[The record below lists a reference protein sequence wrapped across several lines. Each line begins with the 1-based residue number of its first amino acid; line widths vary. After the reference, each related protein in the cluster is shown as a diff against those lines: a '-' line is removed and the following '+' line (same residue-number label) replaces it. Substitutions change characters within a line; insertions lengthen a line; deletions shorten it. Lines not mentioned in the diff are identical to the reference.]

1 MDIQV
6 PPSLTLGSPENRT
19 FRRGDSELGNNHF
32 VDLHKMLWK
41 KVEHILQNGAMV
53 EMRNNKITQL
63 NKSPKFCS
71 FQHFGCQFLSQK
83 KRNKNWHSP
92 AMKFL
97 WDDSF
102 AGWPSRHFTGQIFE
116 KYGRVIWVQVQYH
129 IINLSILCDLFR
141 MIKWPEIRGYW
152 WPPTRE

>member
-1 MDIQV
+1 MV
-6 PPSLTLGSPENRT
+6 GSPENRT

-53 EMRNNKITQL
+53 EIRNNKITQL

-71 FQHFGCQFLSQK
+71 FQHFDAFWVPIFEQK
-83 KRNKNWHSP
+83 KTKNWHSP

-102 AGWPSRHFTGQIFE
+102 AG
-116 KYGRVIWVQVQYH
+116 
-129 IINLSILCDLFR
+129 
-141 MIKWPEIRGYW
+141 
-152 WPPTRE
+152 